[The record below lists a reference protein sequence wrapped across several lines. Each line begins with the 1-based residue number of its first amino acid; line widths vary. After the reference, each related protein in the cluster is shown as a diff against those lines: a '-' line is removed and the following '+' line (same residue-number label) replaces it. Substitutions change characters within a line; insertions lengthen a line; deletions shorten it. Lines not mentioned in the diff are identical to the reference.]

1 MANGTLKVSNIET
14 SSGSGTITLGQSGE
28 TISIPSGV
36 TIANSGTATGFGGTM
51 TPAFEAHLG
60 SNQTGVA
67 NDTSVKVQFAT
78 EIFDSDGTY
87 DNSTNY
93 RFTPA
98 VAGKYF
104 VYSSVE
110 GNGGGGNSDLD
121 ELSNQIY
128 LNGSVYRYNQN
139 KYTSNPVKYVNVQTQ
154 AIMDLDT
161 DDYVEIYAHI
171 KSNSSSSSNL
181 FSASNKKTYFG
192 AFKIIGA

>member
-1 MANGTLKVSNIET
+1 M
-14 SSGSGTITLGQSGE
+14 
-28 TISIPSGV
+28 
-36 TIANSGTATGFGGTM
+36 
-51 TPAFEAHLG
+51 
-60 SNQTGVA
+60 
-67 NDTSVKVQFAT
+67 
-78 EIFDSDGTY
+78 
-87 DNSTNY
+87 
-93 RFTPA
+93 
-98 VAGKYF
+98 AGKYF

>member
-14 SSGSGTITLGQSGE
+14 SSGSGTITLGASGE
-28 TISIPSGV
+28 TVDLSNG
-36 TIANSGTATGFGGTM
+36 TITLNSTM
-51 TPAFEAHLG
+51 KATPAFEAHLG
-60 SNQTGVA
+60 SNQTSVA

-78 EIFDSDGTY
+78 EVFDSDGTY

-139 KYTSNPVKYVNVQTQ
+139 KYTSNPVKYVNVQSQ
-154 AIMDLDT
+154 AIMDLDA

-171 KSNSSSSSNL
+171 KSNSSSGSNS

-192 AFKIIGA
+192 AYRIIGA